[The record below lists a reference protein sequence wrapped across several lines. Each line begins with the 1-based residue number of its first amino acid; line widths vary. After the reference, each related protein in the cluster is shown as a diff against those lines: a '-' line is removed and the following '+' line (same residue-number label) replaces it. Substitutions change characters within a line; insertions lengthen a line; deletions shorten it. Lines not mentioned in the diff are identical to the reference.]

1 MKKYRKA
8 AIPPFILF
16 LMISFC
22 LIFVYSMLAEWL
34 YPIDLGKVSLLQTAH
49 STLLYG
55 RRKTRILSGNR

>member
-34 YPIDLGKVSLLQTAH
+34 YPIDL
-49 STLLYG
+49 
-55 RRKTRILSGNR
+55 

>member
-34 YPIDLGKVSLLQTAH
+34 YPIDLGKTKIGRALNSSH
-49 STLLYG
+49 SP
-55 RRKTRILSGNR
+55 

>member
-16 LMISFC
+16 LMLSFC

-34 YPIDLGKVSLLQTAH
+34 YHGTIQSIWEKPAC
-49 STLLYG
+49 
-55 RRKTRILSGNR
+55 